1 MIKRSVTRS
10 DFRFLQRLLYE
21 TTGVRLDDSK
31 EYLVASRLGSLC
43 YKRSVELGELIAAV
57 RREPE
62 LRGLVIDLLLNHETS
77 FFRDWDPFQGIR
89 DQILPDLCE
98 GARERGER
106 TLRIW
111 CAACSS
117 GQEPY
122 SLAMVCAEALD
133 LSEWNVEISATDVS
147 LPTLEVARQGS
158 YTALDVNRGLPSA
171 SLLRHFEQDG
181 IHWRVK
187 RELRELVSFRQLN
200 LVAEE
205 WPVLPPFDLIL
216 LRNVL
221 IYFDME
227 TRGNVI
233 GRVKSALSRTG
244 YVLLGGAELT
254 MNLTRD
260 FELRRIGKTIYFRL
274 K

>member
-10 DFRFLQRLLYE
+10 DFRYLQRLLYDA
-21 TTGVRLDDSK
+21 TGVRLDEGK

-43 YKRSVELGELIAAV
+43 YKRSLELSELISQT
-57 RREPE
+57 RRDRE
-62 LRGLVIDLLLNHETS
+62 LRRLVIDLMLNHETS

-89 DQILPDLCE
+89 DEILPDLCE
-98 GARERGER
+98 SARARGEH

-122 SLAMVCAEALD
+122 SLGMVCAEALD
-133 LSEWNVEISATDVS
+133 LSQWNVEISATDVS
-147 LPTLEVARQGS
+147 KPTLDVARRGS
-158 YTALDVNRGLPSA
+158 YTALDINRGLPSA
-171 SLLRHFEQDG
+171 SLLQHFQQNG
-181 IHWRVK
+181 VHWQVK
-187 RELRELVSFRQLN
+187 PHIRDLITFRQLN
-200 LVAEE
+200 LVGDE

-227 TRGNVI
+227 TRGKVV
-233 GRVKSALSRTG
+233 GRIKSAMTRSG
-244 YVLLGGAELT
+244 YLLLGGAELT

-260 FELRRIGKTIYFRL
+260 FELRRIGKTIYFRQ